1 MLPASIPTTFLAT
14 DPAQKNLNNYKPATY
29 SLKDYPFT
37 TDSKGKLNIP
47 IPLTQPYA
55 VLLET
60 DYYAIDGYYKGKMLN
75 CDDSLPLQLK
85 LYDNDLP
92 FTIYW
97 YYNEPRGPGDVEV
110 QFFNP
115 PSNTTSTYKTLEG
128 GLQSN
133 FGTNQVNY
141 VQIDRSRNINVT
153 QVTIP
158 ISK

>member
-1 MLPASIPTTFLAT
+1 MLPASIPTTFLAA

-37 TDSKGKLNIP
+37 KDSKGILNIP
-47 IPLTQPYA
+47 IPLTRSYV

-60 DYYAIDGYYKGKMLN
+60 DYFAIDSYYKGKMLN
-75 CDDSLPLQLK
+75 CDDSLPLQLI

-97 YYNEPRGPGDVEV
+97 YYNDPRGLGDVEV
-110 QFFNP
+110 QFMNP